1 MDLGLRDRTVL
12 VTGGSR
18 GIGRAIARAFHEEGA
33 RVVIC
38 SRSPRHLV
46 AAAKDIGEIM
56 AVPCDVTKPR
66 EVRSLLKR
74 TGPLDILVNNTGGME
89 RFEGF
94 DRTTAEDWRRTLEN
108 NLVSAVEMVRAAR
121 PGLLARKGN
130 VVNVASEAARQPLRI
145 GPDYSA
151 AKAALLSATKSMANE
166 FAESGVR
173 VNAVCPGPVL
183 TDSWTEEAKQK
194 AGPRWKSFLKGAA
207 GLASKRLPLGRMG
220 TPEEVASLVVFLA
233 SPRASWITGS
243 AFAVDGGAVRV
254 I

>member
-1 MDLGLRDRTVL
+1 MDLGLRDRTAL

-18 GIGRAIARAFHEEGA
+18 GIGLAIARVFHEEGA

-46 AAAKDIGEIM
+46 AAAKEIGEIV

-66 EVRSLLKR
+66 EVRALLR
-74 TGPLDILVNNTGGME
+74 RSGPLDVLVNNAGGLDHYD
-89 RFEGF
+89 GF
-94 DRTTAEDWRRTLEN
+94 DGTTAETWRKTMEV
-108 NLVSAVEMVRAAR
+108 NLISAVEMIRAAR
-121 PGLLARKGN
+121 AGLVARGGC
-130 VVNVASEAARQPLRI
+130 VVNVASEAARQPLRQ

-151 AKAALLSATKSMANE
+151 AKSALLSATKSLANE
-166 FAESGVR
+166 LAPEGVR

-183 TDSWTEEAKQK
+183 TDSWTAEAHLK
-194 AGPRWKSFLKGAA
+194 AGPKWKSFLKAA
-207 GLASKRLPLGRMG
+207 GDRASKRVPLGRMG
-220 TPEEVASLVVFLA
+220 TPDEVAAVVAFLA
-233 SPRASWITGS
+233 SPRASWVTGS